1 MKRGNHL
8 EKHEYGHT
16 HTHNHPNQKKVINRL
31 SRIIGHTEAIKRM
44 CEEERDCSEIL
55 TQIAAVKAALN
66 NVGKVIL
73 QDHINHCVI
82 EAAKNDDLEAI
93 EKLNSAIDKFMK

>member
-1 MKRGNHL
+1 METH
-8 EKHEYGHT
+8 GHS
-16 HTHNHPNQKKVINRL
+16 HPNQKKVINRL

-44 CEEERDCSEIL
+44 CEEERDCAEIL
-55 TQIAAVKAALN
+55 TQIAAVKSALN

-82 EAAKNDDLEAI
+82 DAVKNDELEALDR
-93 EKLNSAIDKFMK
+93 LNSAIDKFMK

>member
-1 MKRGNHL
+1 M
-8 EKHEYGHT
+8 ET
-16 HTHNHPNQKKVINRL
+16 HGHNHPNHKKIINRL
-31 SRIIGHTEAIKRM
+31 SRIIGHAEAIKRM

-55 TQIAAVKAALN
+55 TQIAAVKSALN

-82 EAAKNDDLEAI
+82 DAIKDDDLEAL
-93 EKLNSAIDKFMK
+93 ERLNSAIDKFMK